1 MKKRV
6 AIQGY
11 QGAFHQEAVESY
23 WPQGAELVECATF
36 EQLVQSV
43 VKGKA
48 HYGVMAVENSL
59 VGCILPNFLLIRE
72 SGLSVIGEVYL
83 RITQNLMALP
93 GETLSS
99 LRRVESHYMAVAQ
112 CKDFLGSNQHLSVV
126 ESIDTALSARNIAQ
140 HSLRGVGAIGSMAA
154 ANLYGLDVIAP
165 SIETN
170 KENFT
175 RFLVLNPINQPS
187 ASDVAVK
194 TTIAFALKHQ
204 PGSLAGVLNHIADSG
219 ANLTMLQSL
228 PMVGHAWEYIFHA
241 DICFGTMEQAKRM
254 LSRLS
259 LSLPSLWVM
268 GVYPQAE
275 MAMQGSS
282 VESSKTQNHE
292 C

>member
-93 GETLSS
+93 G
-99 LRRVESHYMAVAQ
+99 
-112 CKDFLGSNQHLSVV
+112 
-126 ESIDTALSARNIAQ
+126 
-140 HSLRGVGAIGSMAA
+140 
-154 ANLYGLDVIAP
+154 
-165 SIETN
+165 
-170 KENFT
+170 
-175 RFLVLNPINQPS
+175 
-187 ASDVAVK
+187 
-194 TTIAFALKHQ
+194 
-204 PGSLAGVLNHIADSG
+204 
-219 ANLTMLQSL
+219 
-228 PMVGHAWEYIFHA
+228 
-241 DICFGTMEQAKRM
+241 
-254 LSRLS
+254 
-259 LSLPSLWVM
+259 
-268 GVYPQAE
+268 VYPQAE